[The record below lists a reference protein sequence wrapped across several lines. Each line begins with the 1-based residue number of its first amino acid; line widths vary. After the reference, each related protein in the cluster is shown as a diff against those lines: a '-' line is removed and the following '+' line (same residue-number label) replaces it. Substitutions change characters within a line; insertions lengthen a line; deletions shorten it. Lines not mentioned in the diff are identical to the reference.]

1 MRRNGGRREGNGPFY
16 AQPCP
21 LPSGWLF
28 PAPLSVEDSEE
39 LRPCGLGTE
48 IHAGAQAASPG
59 SKATTE
65 LGGCLIERSSNH
77 TAS

>member
-1 MRRNGGRREGNGPFY
+1 MRRNGGRREGNGAFY

-21 LPSGWLF
+21 LLSGWLF
-28 PAPLSVEDSEE
+28 PAPLSGEASEE